1 MLNTGLNLISMRRTL
16 IKIEQELVW
25 RAISLSDQVYLARL
39 YDKGSLYELWLELRL
54 AWVELRIEFIVNFRQ
69 MFYGE

>member
-1 MLNTGLNLISMRRTL
+1 MDFKKTL

-25 RAISLSDQVYLARL
+25 RAISLSDEVYLARL

-54 AWVELRIEFIVNFRQ
+54 AWVELRIESIVNFRQ